1 MARRLPPLATLRAF
15 EAAVRLGGATQA
27 AGELHVTHGAISRQ
41 LQALETWLG
50 AQLFVRRGRRL
61 APTEAARRFAQS
73 IGDALDD
80 VAAAAS
86 RLRADDTPTPLA
98 IDALPTFAMRWL
110 IPRLPR
116 FHRAHPDIELR
127 LATSDAKLS
136 RTLAGI
142 DVAIRRGP
150 ERWQGFRA
158 APFLG
163 EREVPVASA
172 ALLRRTPIRKAGDLA
187 RHVLLEA
194 ETRAQDWTHWLEE
207 AGVPD
212 LQPRGRQRFTHYYL
226 ALQAAT
232 DGLGV
237 ALGGLPLLDEE
248 IAQGRLVAPLAKPA
262 LEVRGY
268 WWVTARPEDPV
279 IATFINWLE
288 AEGKRAA

>member
-61 APTEAARRFAQS
+61 APSEAAQRFAQS

-80 VAAAAS
+80 VEAAAA
-86 RLRADDTPTPLA
+86 RLRTADTPTPLA

-116 FHRAHPDIELR
+116 FQRAHPDIELR
-127 LATSDAKLS
+127 LATSDAKLP

-158 APFLG
+158 APFLA
-163 EREVPVASA
+163 EREVPVASP
-172 ALLRRTPIRKAGDLA
+172 ALLKRAPIRRPADLA

-194 ETRAQDWTHWLEE
+194 ETRAQDWTNWLEE
-207 AGVPD
+207 AGVPG

-248 IAQGRLVAPLAKPA
+248 IAQGRLVAPLAAPS

-268 WWVTARPEDPV
+268 FWVSARPDEPA
-279 IATFINWLE
+279 IAAFIAWLE
-288 AEGKRAA
+288 EEGKRVG